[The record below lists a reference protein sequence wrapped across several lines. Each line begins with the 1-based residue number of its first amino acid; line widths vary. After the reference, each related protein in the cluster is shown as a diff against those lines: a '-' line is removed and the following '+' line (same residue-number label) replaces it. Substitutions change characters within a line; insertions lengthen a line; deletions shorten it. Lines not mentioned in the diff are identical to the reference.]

1 MKKSWRVLLVACG
14 MLFSLAGLVSAAGEK
29 PVEMSADTIEYD
41 ATRGVMVATGNV
53 KITQE
58 KSFLTGAQAEY
69 NTKTQETYIHGGVK
83 VVKEE
88 ATLTADEVRG
98 YENNHLI
105 ASGQPV
111 LTKGQDR
118 LSGPKIDYYADRG
131 YALVEG
137 WAKMDTADGTITGNR
152 LEAFTNEERV
162 VVDGNVHIVSETR
175 KLDAV
180 SDHAVYYGKKGEGKT
195 VLTGNARAIQDGN
208 TLTGNT
214 LTIYLDEKSMDAQG
228 RSKLVVTPKEQ

>member
-1 MKKSWRVLLVACG
+1 MRKKWKRVLLACG
-14 MLFSLAGLVSAAGEK
+14 MIFCLAGSIEAAGNQ
-29 PVEMSADTIEYD
+29 PIDMSADIIEYD
-41 ATRGVMVATGNV
+41 AVRGVMVATGNV
-53 KITQE
+53 KIIQE
-58 KSFLTGAQAEY
+58 KSLLTGAQAEY
-69 NTKTQETYIHGGVK
+69 NAKTQETYIHGGVK
-83 VVKEE
+83 IVKED

-111 LTKGQDR
+111 LTKGENR
-118 LSGPKIDYYADRG
+118 LSGPKIDYYADKG

-137 WAKMDTADGTITGNR
+137 WARMDTTDGIITGNR

-162 VVDGNVHIVSETR
+162 VIDGNVHIVSETR

-214 LTIYLDEKSMDAQG
+214 LTIYLDDKAMDAQG